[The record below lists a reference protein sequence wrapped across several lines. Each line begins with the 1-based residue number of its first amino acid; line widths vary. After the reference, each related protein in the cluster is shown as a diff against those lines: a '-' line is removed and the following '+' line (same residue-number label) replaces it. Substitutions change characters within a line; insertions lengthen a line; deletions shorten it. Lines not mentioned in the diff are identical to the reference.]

1 MDTQSRLP
9 FFGVGPYYFAG
20 VMALAGVF
28 FLLGEKFPRWCL
40 VPFPAGRN
48 VFIGAGAV
56 LAIFG
61 AFLWLSALIGA
72 RLAKN
77 IAENKL
83 ITTGVYA
90 HVRNPIYSAFMFIG
104 AGVLSAQSNW
114 LCLPYFGVCWL
125 ALTVMV
131 KLTEE
136 KWLAAR
142 FGEVYRAYCR
152 KVNRCIP
159 WI

>member
-1 MDTQSRLP
+1 MDKQARLP

-28 FLLGEKFPRWCL
+28 FLHGEKFPQYL
-40 VPFPAGRN
+40 LLSFPAGRN
-48 VFIGAGAV
+48 ILLFLGVLSALGGAW
-56 LAIFG
+56 
-61 AFLWLSALIGA
+61 LWLGALIGA
-72 RLAKN
+72 RLARN

-83 ITTGVYA
+83 VTSGVYA
-90 HVRNPIYSAFMFIG
+90 YVRNPIYAAFIFLGTG
-104 AGVLSAQSNW
+104 ALLAQGNW
-114 LCLPYFGVCWL
+114 LSLPFFGLCWL
-125 ALTVMV
+125 ALTVLV

-136 KWLAAR
+136 QWLAAR
-142 FGEVYRAYCR
+142 FGEIYREYCQ

>member
-40 VPFPAGRN
+40 FPAGRN
-48 VFIGAGAV
+48 IFTGVGAAAV
-56 LAIFG
+56 LLG
-61 AFLWLSALIGA
+61 VVLWAGALIGA
-72 RLAKN
+72 RLARN

-83 ITTGVYA
+83 VTTGVYA
-90 HVRNPIYSAFMFIG
+90 YVRNPIYAAFIFLGTG
-104 AGVLSAQSNW
+104 ALLAQGSW
-114 LCLPYFGVCWL
+114 LWVPFFGLCWL
-125 ALTVMV
+125 ALTVLV
-131 KLTEE
+131 KTTEE

-142 FGEVYRAYCR
+142 FGGDYREYCQ

-159 WI
+159 WIKK